1 MLRGRMMGRQTCAK
15 DAEQLAAVERFTILL
30 HHNSPR
36 RNFSIRRSPMRHD
49 SAILVRVGF
58 FSAYAA
64 NTEASPT
71 NKLGISWLWQSGLS
85 TEVFGSRPI
94 FTVPTQW
101 L

>member
-1 MLRGRMMGRQTCAK
+1 MTRSQASAK
-15 DAEQLAAVERFTILL
+15 DAEQLAAIERCTVAL
-30 HHNSPR
+30 HDNSPR
-36 RNFSIRRSPMRHD
+36 RNFSIRRSLIRHD

-64 NTEASPT
+64 NTDASPT
-71 NKLGISWLWQSGLS
+71 NKLGMSWLCPSALS

-94 FTVPTQW
+94 LTVPTQW